1 MSKVMKQLT
10 ISQILFCIFGAFAVC
25 DGGRKA
31 DRPNVLLI
39 AIDDLN
45 DWVGCLNGHPN
56 TNTPNID
63 RLASRGTLF
72 SNAHCQAPICNP
84 SRTSIMSGK
93 RPSSTGIY
101 DNSPNTAL
109 LPGFFER
116 HLSMPR
122 HFAANGYKTMTV
134 GKIYH
139 TSKLPKND
147 FEASGPHVGQTNKLD
162 KPVQEDFDKG
172 VVSLWDFGPQHYPE
186 EKFNDHVVADWSIEQ
201 LKQRQDRPFFL
212 ALGFYRPHTPLFSPA
227 RIYNDPELS
236 KGVQLPPVKEN
247 DLSDISEYAKK
258 LAYSSHPPKHA
269 WFEKEG
275 KKRWEMAVR
284 SYLACVRW
292 TDEQVGRVLDALEAG
307 PNGKNTMIVLYSD
320 HGFHLGE
327 KRRWA
332 KWTLWERSTRVPL
345 IVSLPD
351 GRAKGVCH
359 RPVELLSIYPT
370 LVELCGLSKNSGL
383 EGASLAPLL
392 ADTDAEWPHAAITT
406 YLQNNHSIRTE
417 DWRYIRY
424 ADGSEE
430 LYDHRVDSNEW
441 NNLAGDEQFSETIER
456 LRDYLPEQNSE
467 PQPLNPVE
475 EAMKIKKRAERKARR
490 GK

>member
-1 MSKVMKQLT
+1 M
-10 ISQILFCIFGAFAVC
+10 
-25 DGGRKA
+25 
-31 DRPNVLLI
+31 
-39 AIDDLN
+39 
-45 DWVGCLNGHPN
+45 
-56 TNTPNID
+56 
-63 RLASRGTLF
+63 
-72 SNAHCQAPICNP
+72 
-84 SRTSIMSGK
+84 
-93 RPSSTGIY
+93 
-101 DNSPNTAL
+101 
-109 LPGFFER
+109 
-116 HLSMPR
+116 
-122 HFAANGYKTMTV
+122 
-134 GKIYH
+134 
-139 TSKLPKND
+139 
-147 FEASGPHVGQTNKLD
+147 
-162 KPVQEDFDKG
+162 
-172 VVSLWDFGPQHYPE
+172 
-186 EKFNDHVVADWSIEQ
+186 
-201 LKQRQDRPFFL
+201 
-212 ALGFYRPHTPLFSPA
+212 
-227 RIYNDPELS
+227 
-236 KGVQLPPVKEN
+236 KEN
-247 DLSDISEYAKK
+247 DLSDISECAKN

-307 PNGKNTMIVLYSD
+307 PNGKNTIIVLYSD

-370 LVELCGLSKNSGL
+370 LVELCGLSKNPGL

-475 EAMKIKKRAERKARR
+475 EAMKIKKRAERKASR